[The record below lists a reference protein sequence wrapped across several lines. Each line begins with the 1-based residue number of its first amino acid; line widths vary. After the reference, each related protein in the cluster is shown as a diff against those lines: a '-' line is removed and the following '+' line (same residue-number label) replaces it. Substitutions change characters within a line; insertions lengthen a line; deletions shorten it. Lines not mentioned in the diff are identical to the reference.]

1 MHGDKAGVVNALED
15 DVEGHVDLSIL
26 TTKLFWCDIDVAI
39 GHHDD
44 ADDLVALKDI
54 DKVVVVYD
62 NDVDNVLF
70 LGTEKT
76 WNGSIVKRVKGT
88 SCVRGVFLPL
98 CFPLHSRILL
108 THLIEDQIQVHLI
121 VEIISCL
128 LILADEEVG
137 GD

>member
-1 MHGDKAGVVNALED
+1 MDNQKHTSGVVNALED
-15 DVEGHVDLSIL
+15 DVEGHVDLSVL
-26 TTKLFWCDIDVAI
+26 TTKLFWTDIDIAI

-44 ADDLVALKDI
+44 ADDLVTLKDI
-54 DKVVVVYD
+54 DKIVVVYD
-62 NDVDNVLF
+62 NDADD
-70 LGTEKT
+70 
-76 WNGSIVKRVKGT
+76 
-88 SCVRGVFLPL
+88 FLPL